1 MKSTMRSFR
10 MLQLGGGRTGLAGRP
25 RGGDGDVLG
34 EEKQRRKKKIRGTGR
49 EALVAALGRNRMG
62 EARVFPRIRS
72 RLAKRRRR
80 FGVGC
85 SVTSAGK
92 GHAPLVLYSRRLQGR
107 KAYRFALEK

>member
-1 MKSTMRSFR
+1 
-10 MLQLGGGRTGLAGRP
+10 LAAGGLDW
-25 RGGDGDVLG
+25 RGDREVVTVMCSVKRNR
-34 EEKQRRKKKIRGTGR
+34 EEKNRETGR

-80 FGVGC
+80 SGVGC
-85 SVTSAGK
+85 SVTSAGR
-92 GHAPLVLYSRRLQGR
+92 GHAPLVLYWRRLQGR